1 MNDRVTK
8 KIVVDAGHGGS
19 DPGATGNII
28 EKEYN
33 LKIANYIYNRL
44 KELGIPVEITRT
56 TDVAITPTDR
66 VNKILNA
73 FGDNKD
79 VIVLSNHLNAGGG
92 TGAEVVY
99 ALRNNDT
106 LSKLILEEI
115 SKEGQSIRKWYQRR
129 LPSNPSKDYYFIHRN
144 TGKTE
149 PVLIEY
155 GFVDNAKDANFIK
168 NNWQDLAEAVV
179 RAVSTYI
186 GANYDQIG
194 ENSIYVVQRG
204 DSLYSI
210 AKKFN
215 VGVEALK
222 SANNLQNNLIRIGQK
237 LVIPGFT
244 DTSGSIITY
253 IVQKGDTLYS
263 ISTIYNVPIDDIK
276 RLNNLTSNIL
286 SIGQELKI
294 PTTNMG
300 NPNIE
305 NIDENSYVVK
315 RGDTLYSIAK
325 NNNVNLEDLINE
337 NNLTDYEL
345 YIGQILKIP
354 NNGNSSTTTYTVQ
367 KGDTLYSIAR
377 RFNTTADNLRKTNQ
391 LTSNTLSIG
400 QTLKISE
407 NRDMFNNFMP
417 NSYTIEKGDT
427 LYSIARKFNTTVNNI
442 KEFNNL
448 TDNIISTGQVMNIPN
463 NNI

>member
-1 MNDRVTK
+1 MNGK

-44 KELGIPVEITRT
+44 KELGVPVAITRT

-73 FGDNKD
+73 FGNSKD

-106 LSKLILEEI
+106 LSKLILEEL

-129 LPSNPSKDYYFIHRN
+129 LPSDPSKDYYFIHRN
-144 TGKTE
+144 TGRTE

-168 NNWQDLAEAVV
+168 NNWQDLAEATV
-179 RAVSTYI
+179 RAVLTYI
-186 GANYDQIG
+186 GAPYDMVG

-215 VGVEALK
+215 VSVDNLK
-222 SANNLQNNLIRIGQK
+222 SANNLQNNLIRINQK

-244 DTSGSIITY
+244 DTSGSNINY
-253 IVQKGDTLYS
+253 VVQKGDTLYS
-263 ISTIYNVPIDDIK
+263 IANKYNTTVNDIK
-276 RLNNLTSNIL
+276 SLNNLSSNIL
-286 SIGQELKI
+286 SVGQNLKI
-294 PTTNMG
+294 PAKREEV
-300 NPNIE
+300 I
-305 NIDENSYVVK
+305 IDENMPINTYTVKVGDTISTIADDYNISVTDLINYNNLTDYELYEGQILRIPTIKENNNTYIVKRGDTLYSIARLYNTTIDNLRSLNNLDGNNLQIGQTLIIEEDTPITNTYVVK
-315 RGDTLYSIAK
+315 RGDTLYSIA
-325 NNNVNLEDLINE
+325 
-337 NNLTDYEL
+337 
-345 YIGQILKIP
+345 
-354 NNGNSSTTTYTVQ
+354 
-367 KGDTLYSIAR
+367 R
-377 RFNTTADNLRKTNQ
+377 Q
-391 LTSNTLSIG
+391 L
-400 QTLKISE
+400 
-407 NRDMFNNFMP
+407 
-417 NSYTIEKGDT
+417 
-427 LYSIARKFNTTVNNI
+427 NTTVNDLRRL
-442 KEFNNL
+442 NNL
-448 TDNIISTGQVMNIPN
+448 DSNIISINQILKY
-463 NNI
+463 